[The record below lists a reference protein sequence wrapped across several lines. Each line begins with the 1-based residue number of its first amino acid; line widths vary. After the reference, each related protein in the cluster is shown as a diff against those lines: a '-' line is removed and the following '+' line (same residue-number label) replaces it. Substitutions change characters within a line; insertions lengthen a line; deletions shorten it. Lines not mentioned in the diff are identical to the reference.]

1 MTHAN
6 AGTSGDRAGRPEGEA
21 SKPGSGAMFDAIA
34 ERYDLLNRINSLGMD
49 RRWRRKTVEA
59 LELSAGHRLL
69 DIATGTAD
77 LLLEVARRHPDVGLV
92 GLDPS
97 EKMISIG
104 RAKLESAGA
113 RAEVIAG
120 DAQRMPFDD
129 ESFDRASICFGIR
142 NVPDR
147 ELALSEMHR
156 VLKPGGRLAVLEL
169 SEPKGGPLSFFAR
182 IHVAH
187 VVPRV
192 GAALSRG
199 DEYEYLR
206 RSIAAFPRPEIFAE
220 TIRAAGFARVT
231 VRSFAFGAC
240 VLFVAERE

>member
-1 MTHAN
+1 MTTQGASTPK
-6 AGTSGDRAGRPEGEA
+6 AKPGADR
-21 SKPGSGAMFDAIA
+21 PGSGAMFDAIA

-59 LELSAGHRLL
+59 LELARGQRHL

-77 LLLEVARRHPDVGLV
+77 LLLEVARRHPGVELV

-97 EKMISIG
+97 EKMLAIG
-104 RAKLESAGA
+104 REKIAAAGA
-113 RAEVIAG
+113 RAELITG

-129 ESFDRASICFGIR
+129 DSFDRASICFGIR

-156 VLKPGGRLAVLEL
+156 VLKPSGRLAVLEL
-169 SEPKGGPLSFFAR
+169 SEPHGGPLSFFAR

-206 RSIAAFPRPEIFAE
+206 RSIAAFPQPEIFAE
-220 TIRAAGFARVT
+220 TIRAAGFAKVT

-240 VLFVAERE
+240 VLFVADRE